1 MLKQPACAAAS
12 SSSGFDPF
20 LPSKRVPKL
29 NEPLNTPLCALKL
42 PLPSLSLPS
51 QTATAL
57 LVAMIDCSDGYRGT
71 GNLARHPA
79 VRYASRPFRSATDLQ
94 RSMAFYRDVLG
105 FVVGEEWRENDTL
118 EGCEMLAGAVRFYLT
133 QDDFAKGRDRKKGIG
148 SRLSCTTAQDLD
160 RFAAEVKAR
169 GGALDQEPMDMPW
182 GERLFMITDPDG
194 FKLTF
199 VQAR

>member
-1 MLKQPACAAAS
+1 MSGTLPLTSSALRVTLGAPSTVSSVTAARVSMRSAGWPAFSRPAESAMLKQPACAAAS

-79 VRYASRPFRSATDLQ
+79 VRYASRPFRSA
-94 RSMAFYRDVLG
+94 
-105 FVVGEEWRENDTL
+105 
-118 EGCEMLAGAVRFYLT
+118 
-133 QDDFAKGRDRKKGIG
+133 
-148 SRLSCTTAQDLD
+148 
-160 RFAAEVKAR
+160 
-169 GGALDQEPMDMPW
+169 
-182 GERLFMITDPDG
+182 PDG
-194 FKLTF
+194 DQNEAGQETGGQKAPCQSESPPPPRCSAAAGNAAAAPSHAF
-199 VQAR
+199 V

>member
-79 VRYASRPFRSATDLQ
+79 VRYASRPFRSAPDGDQEEAGGQEAAPSQSQ
-94 RSMAFYRDVLG
+94 RESPPPPPPPPRRPAAAGNAAPARHLTHLYRDRPATQHRLLSRRAGLRYGRGVARERHAGGLRDARRVGDVLSHPG
-105 FVVGEEWRENDTL
+105 
-118 EGCEMLAGAVRFYLT
+118 RFR
-133 QDDFAKGRDRKKGIG
+133 QR
-148 SRLSCTTAQDLD
+148 
-160 RFAAEVKAR
+160 
-169 GGALDQEPMDMPW
+169 
-182 GERLFMITDPDG
+182 
-194 FKLTF
+194 
-199 VQAR
+199 

>member
-1 MLKQPACAAAS
+1 MPSTFPRTSNALRVTLGAPSTVSSVTAARVSMRVAGWPAFSRPAESAMLKQPACAAAS

-71 GNLARHPA
+71 GNLANR
-79 VRYASRPFRSATDLQ
+79 RASRQIPRSPVTI
-94 RSMAFYRDVLG
+94 
-105 FVVGEEWRENDTL
+105 
-118 EGCEMLAGAVRFYLT
+118 GAV
-133 QDDFAKGRDRKKGIG
+133 DHG
-148 SRLSCTTAQDLD
+148 
-160 RFAAEVKAR
+160 
-169 GGALDQEPMDMPW
+169 DQEGGQETASFQGSDQSQ
-182 GERLFMITDPDG
+182 DA
-194 FKLTF
+194 
-199 VQAR
+199 ARRPAAA

>member
-29 NEPLNTPLCALKL
+29 NEPLNCPLCALKL

-71 GNLARHPA
+71 GNLARPAA
-79 VRYASRPFRSATDLQ
+79 VRYASRPLRSNAD
-94 RSMAFYRDVLG
+94 G
-105 FVVGEEWRENDTL
+105 
-118 EGCEMLAGAVRFYLT
+118 
-133 QDDFAKGRDRKKGIG
+133 
-148 SRLSCTTAQDLD
+148 
-160 RFAAEVKAR
+160 
-169 GGALDQEPMDMPW
+169 DQEEGQSQNTP
-182 GERLFMITDPDG
+182 RR
-194 FKLTF
+194 
-199 VQAR
+199 QAAA

>member
-71 GNLARHPA
+71 GNLARRAA
-79 VRYASRPFRSATDLQ
+79 VRYASRPLRSKPHGDQ
-94 RSMAFYRDVLG
+94 RS
-105 FVVGEEWRENDTL
+105 EEHTSEL
-118 EGCEMLAGAVRFYLT
+118 
-133 QDDFAKGRDRKKGIG
+133 Q
-148 SRLSCTTAQDLD
+148 SR
-160 RFAAEVKAR
+160 
-169 GGALDQEPMDMPW
+169 
-182 GERLFMITDPDG
+182 
-194 FKLTF
+194 
-199 VQAR
+199 

>member
-57 LVAMIDCSDGYRGT
+57 LVAMIDCSDDYRGT
-71 GNLARHPA
+71 GNLARRAA
-79 VRYASRPFRSATDLQ
+79 VRYASTPFRSA
-94 RSMAFYRDVLG
+94 
-105 FVVGEEWRENDTL
+105 
-118 EGCEMLAGAVRFYLT
+118 
-133 QDDFAKGRDRKKGIG
+133 
-148 SRLSCTTAQDLD
+148 
-160 RFAAEVKAR
+160 
-169 GGALDQEPMDMPW
+169 
-182 GERLFMITDPDG
+182 PDG
-194 FKLTF
+194 DQNEAGQETGGQKAPCQSHGQGTPPPRRPAAAGNAAPAPDHTLVHGDRSATQHRLLSRRERGCDLA
-199 VQAR
+199 QAQRFRLPP

>member
-1 MLKQPACAAAS
+1 
-12 SSSGFDPF
+12 
-20 LPSKRVPKL
+20 
-29 NEPLNTPLCALKL
+29 
-42 PLPSLSLPS
+42 
-51 QTATAL
+51 
-57 LVAMIDCSDGYRGT
+57 
-71 GNLARHPA
+71 
-79 VRYASRPFRSATDLQ
+79 
-94 RSMAFYRDVLG
+94 MAFYRDVLG
-105 FVVGEEWRENDTL
+105 FVVGEEWRENGTL

-199 VQAR
+199 IQAR

>member
-57 LVAMIDCSDGYRGT
+57 LVAMIDCSDDYRGT
-71 GNLARHPA
+71 GNLARRAA
-79 VRYASRPFRSATDLQ
+79 VRYASRPFRSAPNGDQ
-94 RSMAFYRDVLG
+94 NEAGQEAGGQKAQIGRASC
-105 FVVGEEWRENDTL
+105 RER
-118 EGCEMLAGAVRFYLT
+118 V
-133 QDDFAKGRDRKKGIG
+133 
-148 SRLSCTTAQDLD
+148 
-160 RFAAEVKAR
+160 
-169 GGALDQEPMDMPW
+169 
-182 GERLFMITDPDG
+182 
-194 FKLTF
+194 
-199 VQAR
+199 